1 MEKEESK
8 NSIRE
13 KSALVKLAWGELVRV
28 ALLRR
33 MVKRREQRKV
43 KENALTKARLGLACA
58 YRVFSRR
65 LVGFSINSVYQECK

>member
-8 NSIRE
+8 DSLEE

-43 KENALTKARLGLACA
+43 KENALYKARLGLACA
-58 YRVFSRR
+58 CRVFSRR
-65 LVGFSINSVYQECK
+65 LVGFSINGVYQECK

>member
-8 NSIRE
+8 DSLGE
-13 KSALVKLAWGELVRV
+13 KSACVKLAWGELVRV

-43 KENALTKARLGLACA
+43 KENALYKARLGLACA
-58 YRVFSRR
+58 CRVFSRR
-65 LVGFSINSVYQECK
+65 LLGFSINEAYWECN

>member
-33 MVKRREQRKV
+33 MVKRREQREV
-43 KENALTKARLGLACA
+43 KENALNKLAWGSLARVA
-58 YRVFSRR
+58 FSREGY
-65 LVGFSINSVYQECK
+65 LVSQ